1 MRNFPNHSEVKEGE
15 RLRSKRSLSTCR
27 SGELYD
33 THCRRWG
40 TVSTCPGEL
49 MKKFQSPSR
58 AKEGEVMLLHTQ
70 VRLSDQEA
78 PKS

>member
-33 THCRRWG
+33 THYRRWDGFDLPWG
-40 TVSTCPGEL
+40 TE
-49 MKKFQSPSR
+49 
-58 AKEGEVMLLHTQ
+58 
-70 VRLSDQEA
+70 
-78 PKS
+78 